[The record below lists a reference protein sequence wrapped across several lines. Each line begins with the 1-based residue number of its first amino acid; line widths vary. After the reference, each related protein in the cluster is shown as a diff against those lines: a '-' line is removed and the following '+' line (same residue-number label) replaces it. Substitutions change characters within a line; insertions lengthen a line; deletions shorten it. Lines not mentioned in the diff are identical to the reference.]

1 MPDFPIVDSH
11 VHLWDPARFRIPWLD
26 SSLRLNR
33 AFGLAEYA
41 EHTAGI
47 DIEAIVYL
55 EVDLA
60 PEYKLLEA
68 QWIAELARR
77 EPLIQGI
84 VASAPLEYGEQA
96 RAFLDALVA
105 IDRQRIKGVRRL
117 LQNEP
122 DPAFCLQPRFVDG
135 VRLLPEYGLSFDL
148 CIYHPQLASAI
159 ELVRRCPQTSFIL
172 DHIGKPAIRSGQL
185 DPWREQIRELARL
198 PNVVCKVSGVVTE
211 ADHER
216 WTIDDVR
223 PYVEHVLEAFGE
235 DRVLYGGDWPVVLN
249 ASSYRRWVDTLDQ
262 LTAHLSETA
271 RRKLW
276 RDNARRVYRLG
287 AGAA

>member
-26 SSLRLNR
+26 ASPRLNR
-33 AFGLAEYA
+33 VFGLAEYA
-41 EHTAGI
+41 EHTAGV
-47 DIEAIVYL
+47 DVEAIVYL

-68 QWIAELARR
+68 QWVAELARH

-96 RAFLDALVA
+96 RAFLEALVA
-105 IDRQRIKGVRRL
+105 IDQQRIKGVRRL

-122 DPAFCLQPRFVDG
+122 DPTFCLQPRFVEG

-148 CIYHPQLASAI
+148 CIYHPQLAGAI

-185 DPWREQIRELARL
+185 DPWREQIRELASL

-211 ADHER
+211 ANHEH
-216 WTIDDVR
+216 WTIDDLR
-223 PYVEHVLEAFGE
+223 PYVEHVLDTFGE

-249 ASSYRRWVDTLDQ
+249 ASSYRRWVDALDQ
-262 LTAHLSETA
+262 LTAHLPDTA

-276 RDNARRVYRLG
+276 RDTAKRVYRLG
-287 AGAA
+287 AA